1 MSAPAICY
9 VSDIGFLAPTLI
21 SIESARRFVPASVP
35 IYIIAIQ
42 LDGDVLEGLE
52 PLLSRLSVTVIP
64 FDSKQLDSVAKVWAE
79 SHVPVA
85 ALGRFFLPDL
95 LPEEIDRIL
104 YVDGDT
110 LFVRDPAPLLN
121 KTLPAGK
128 IGMVED
134 AMSFYRHDQSANGI
148 DAREYMQGLG
158 LSPDAQ
164 YANSGVFIAERG
176 DWKVIA
182 EDALNYL
189 RSHSGKCRYHDQSA
203 LNAVVGNRRLP
214 LSPIWNYQSRFVQWR
229 AKPIAEPA
237 ILHFTGAAK
246 PWMGKVHPWSAV
258 SDQLTSMMHE
268 PPICNLPAWTMSEDE
283 VVGHN
288 RQYEGVKQLARR
300 FLDRRQMRRVNA
312 LRRYHR
318 AAVM

>member
-1 MSAPAICY
+1 MSSPAICY

-35 IYIIAIQ
+35 IYVIAIQ
-42 LDGDVLEGLE
+42 PEGDMLDGLE

-64 FDSKQLDSVAKVWAE
+64 FDQRRLGSIAKIWAE
-79 SHVPVA
+79 SHVPIA
-85 ALGRFFLPDL
+85 ALGRFFLSEL
-95 LPEEIDRIL
+95 LPEGIDRIL

-110 LFVRDPAPLLN
+110 LFVRDPTPLLDQ
-121 KTLPAGK
+121 TLPAGK

-134 AMSFYRHDQSANGI
+134 AMSFYRQDQSTNGAN
-148 DAREYMQGLG
+148 AREYIQGLG
-158 LSPDAQ
+158 LSPNAQ
-164 YANSGVFIAERG
+164 YANSGVFIVERG

-189 RSHSGKCRYHDQSA
+189 SLNSGKCRYHDQSA
-203 LNAVVGNRRLP
+203 LNAVVGDRRLP
-214 LSPIWNYQSRFVQWR
+214 LSPIWNYQSRFAQWR
-229 AKPIAEPA
+229 AKPVAEPA

-258 SDQLTSMMHE
+258 SDQLILMMQGL
-268 PPICNLPAWTMSEDE
+268 PIDNLPVRKMSEGE
-283 VVGHN
+283 VISHN
-288 RQYEGVKQLARR
+288 RQYKGVKQIVRK
-300 FLDRRQMRRVNA
+300 FLDLRQMRRVTA

>member
-1 MSAPAICY
+1 MSLPAICY

-35 IYIIAIQ
+35 IYMIAIQ
-42 LDGDVLEGLE
+42 PEGDVLDGLE

-64 FDSKQLDSVAKVWAE
+64 FDQRQLDSITKVWAE
-79 SHVPVA
+79 SHVPIA
-85 ALGRFFLPDL
+85 ALGRFFLPEL
-95 LPEEIDRIL
+95 LPEGIDRIL

-110 LFVRDPAPLLN
+110 LFVRDPTPLLDH
-121 KTLPAGK
+121 TLPAGK

-134 AMSFYRHDQSANGI
+134 AMSFYRQDQSANGAN
-148 DAREYMQGLG
+148 ARDYMQGLG

-164 YANSGVFIAERG
+164 YANSGVFIVERG
-176 DWKVIA
+176 VWKVIA
-182 EDALNYL
+182 GDALNYL
-189 RSHSGKCRYHDQSA
+189 SSHSDKCRYHDQSA
-203 LNAVVGNRRLP
+203 LNAVVGDRRLS

-229 AKPIAEPA
+229 TKPVAEPA

-258 SDQLTSMMHE
+258 SDQLTSTMQGL
-268 PPICNLPAWTMSEDE
+268 PIGNLPVRRMSKEE
-283 VVGHN
+283 VVSHN
-288 RQYEGVKQLARR
+288 RQYEGAKQVARR
-300 FLDRRQMRRVNA
+300 FLDLRQMRRVTA